1 MFSVSRCTGRKG
13 DRNTNVVPSECNN
26 NGLHED
32 IGQAFLQVGIAEVTL
47 HLFHLE
53 VDLAITL

>member
-1 MFSVSRCTGRKG
+1 M
-13 DRNTNVVPSECNN
+13 VPSECNN

-53 VDLAITL
+53 VDLAVTL